1 MGLKIYETTLRSLF
15 DKENSECKKLKTIY
29 LYKTREIL

>member
-15 DKENSECKKLKTIY
+15 DKENPECKKLKTIY
-29 LYKTREIL
+29 SYKTREIL